1 MEENKQKN
9 KKRGAEFFTRLI
21 AGILAILMVAG
32 TIFTVV
38 FYLIG

>member
-1 MEENKQKN
+1 MEENKTKN

-21 AGILAILMVAG
+21 AGILAVLMVAG
-32 TIFTVV
+32 IFLTVV